1 MSFFLI
7 KNSLL
12 CSKSLSGEFVA
23 QKKLNQDMEQPIH
36 SRNNF
41 TRKLIHRVADTSIS
55 GIRVAGERTDIAKYH
70 NLPEFIVCSNCS
82 EFRSSVMFKW
92 YQDNKVDLSF
102 IASGK
107 PQQNAYLESF
117 TGKFRKECLDINCFT
132 NLYEIREV
140 NRRWKNYYNFFR
152 PHISL

>member
-1 MSFFLI
+1 M
-7 KNSLL
+7 
-12 CSKSLSGEFVA
+12 
-23 QKKLNQDMEQPIH
+23 H
-36 SRNNF
+36 SRDNF

-70 NLPEFIVCSNCS
+70 NLPEFIVCGNCS

-117 TGKFRKECLDINCFT
+117 TGKFRKEYLDLNCFGD
-132 NLYEIREV
+132 LL
-140 NRRWKNYYNFFR
+140 K
-152 PHISL
+152 